1 MSARLAEFMARSA
14 RPDGRTRAA
23 ARHEDL
29 DPGLALVLLGALLRA
44 GMGPAAALEALAAGR
59 ACRVSSELR
68 CAARGLEVGL
78 TWPEAWSRAELDA
91 GPGRLTPASRLI
103 CQTLGPVVES
113 GAAGTALFAHAARA
127 HRSAWSA
134 AARRQAERAGVQLL
148 IPLALCFLPAFLA
161 LGVGVFALAL
171 LRGVGS
177 GP

>member
-1 MSARLAEFMARSA
+1 MTARLVRFMAGPPSQA
-14 RPDGRTRAA
+14 LPEGAA
-23 ARHEDL
+23 APAEGM
-29 DPGLALVLLGALLRA
+29 DPGLTLVLLGALLRT
-44 GMGPAAALEALAAGR
+44 GMGPAAALEVLAEGR
-59 ACRVSSELR
+59 TCTSAAQMR
-68 CAARGLEVGL
+68 CAARGLAVGL
-78 TWPEAWSRAELDA
+78 AWHEAWARAETDSA
-91 GPGRLTPASRLI
+91 AGRLAPAARLI
-103 CQTLGPVVES
+103 RQTLGPVVES

-171 LRGVGS
+171 LRGLGS